1 MLVFRNSSA
10 APGKTRKN
18 KGFSSIVKSQAKAAE
33 QAEAEAMAQAQAQL
47 DSRPKRRGRPSKAQR
62 EADEAQVRQAAAT
75 ARSSSVLAPLTKP
88 SLPRAQ
94 KSPDIAAS
102 VRRKAKQDIQ
112 ATYADAPL
120 SVLRAAAK
128 ELGLK
133 GFSQKTKAELLAA
146 VVRAEVQAEVPKM
159 KSAPKARKSRKG
171 IAPSAEAR
179 KKISATHKARSGRRA
194 GVGIYRVAVL
204 VNGQFD
210 ANRGADLGPYATARA
225 AAIDA
230 KTLLRT
236 AARVEDHRISQT
248 QALAMIEAGDPALDE
263 FATHLGPVVDGF
275 IVDGMVNGR
284 AWEAWVYR
292 VSKRTPATSRALLD
306 NVLPTGDVVESM
318 ALRANSRRNSNVSFR
333 TRDGRKIS
341 FRARK

>member
-112 ATYADAPL
+112 ATYAEAPL
-120 SVLRAAAK
+120 SV
-128 ELGLK
+128 
-133 GFSQKTKAELLAA
+133 
-146 VVRAEVQAEVPKM
+146 
-159 KSAPKARKSRKG
+159 
-171 IAPSAEAR
+171 
-179 KKISATHKARSGRRA
+179 
-194 GVGIYRVAVL
+194 
-204 VNGQFD
+204 
-210 ANRGADLGPYATARA
+210 
-225 AAIDA
+225 
-230 KTLLRT
+230 LRT